1 MLAVPGSAVMLLTW
15 GRALQL
21 ISPTQ
26 AAITTG
32 FNPITAIL
40 LGTWLLSEPVS
51 LRLLAGF
58 ALILAAILLASKRDK
73 PSTTSPN

>member
-1 MLAVPGSAVMLLTW
+1 MILSW

-32 FNPITAIL
+32 FNPVTAIL
-40 LGTWLLSEPVS
+40 LGAWLLSEPVS
-51 LRLLAGF
+51 LRLLVGF
-58 ALILAAILLASKRDK
+58 ALILTAILLASKRDK
-73 PSTTSPN
+73 PSTSGAI